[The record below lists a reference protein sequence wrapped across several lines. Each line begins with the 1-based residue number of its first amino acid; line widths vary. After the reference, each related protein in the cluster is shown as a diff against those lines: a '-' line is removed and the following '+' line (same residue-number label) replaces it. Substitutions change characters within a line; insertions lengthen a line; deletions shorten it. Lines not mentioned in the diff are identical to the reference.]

1 MSEALEHQPSG
12 PEASGSR
19 DVASARRPRWQRPVL
34 LAGALVSGL
43 GLGAGGFAYAATVTG
58 HVVWGAGHRLEHIQR
73 MVHGALDSVGATT
86 VQEDKVHDIIATGF
100 GSMTEDGP
108 DRMAMRKQVL
118 DLLRAP
124 TIDRAAVEKLR
135 AEQVAKFD
143 AKSKTIVGMVLDSA
157 DQLTPDQRAA
167 LADRA
172 EAMMARGMGPWH
184 REGRDDGGNM
194 EGGMHRH
201 GPEDQDHA
209 DPDHGADRNPG

>member
-1 MSEALEHQPSG
+1 MSEIFEHQANEPGASASSG
-12 PEASGSR
+12 
-19 DVASARRPRWQRPVL
+19 VAQARRPRWQRTL
-34 LAGALVSGL
+34 LLVGALVSGL

-58 HVVWGAGHRLEHIQR
+58 RVVWGSGHRLEHIQR

-100 GSMTEDGP
+100 GSMTENGP

-143 AKSKTIVGMVLDSA
+143 AKSKTMVGMVLDSA
-157 DQLTPDQRAA
+157 DQLTVDQRTA

-172 EAMMARGMGPWH
+172 EAMMAFGQGQWH
-184 REGRDDGGNM
+184 RWGGPNGGEM
-194 EGGMHRH
+194 DGGMHRH
-201 GPEDQDHA
+201 GQEDEEHA
-209 DPDHGADRNPG
+209 DPDHGSDRNPG